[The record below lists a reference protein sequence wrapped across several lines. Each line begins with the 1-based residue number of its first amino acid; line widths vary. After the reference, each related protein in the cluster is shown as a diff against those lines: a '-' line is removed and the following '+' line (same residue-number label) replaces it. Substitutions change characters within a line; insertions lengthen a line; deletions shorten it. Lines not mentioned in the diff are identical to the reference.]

1 MKKIP
6 AIFLA
11 VVYACFITGSLWV
24 APAFEPSAYE
34 RCIEGNGSE
43 KNETE
48 PGKEIEVPHFIRVHK
63 TLPGKIKIP
72 RTADFF
78 FTSKKYLANS
88 YFKTRR
94 PVISPDNLL
103 VNHIPLFLKNSV
115 FRI

>member
-11 VVYACFITGSLWV
+11 VIYACFITGTLWA
-24 APAFEPSAYE
+24 APVFEASAYE
-34 RCIEGNGSE
+34 RSIEGSGSE

-48 PGKEIEVPHFIRVHK
+48 PGKEIEAPHFIRVHK
-63 TLPGKIKIP
+63 ALPGKIKIP
-72 RTADFF
+72 KASRFS
-78 FTSKKYLANS
+78 FTTNKFSANS

-94 PVISPDNLL
+94 PVVSIDNLL
-103 VNHIPLFLKNSV
+103 IRHIPLFLKNSV